1 MTARSTT
8 FTISLFFAAA
18 ALPEPA
24 RAMEFL
30 GSEVNDTAFT
40 ALLLLLAFMLAI
52 VLVLYRQQRRLVHLL
67 KAESRTDYLT
77 HIANRRHFL
86 EVLDANVAMAERHR
100 QPLSLL
106 TLDIDFFK
114 QINDNYGHAAGD
126 AVLRK
131 VAASLRKG
139 LRKGDFV
146 GRLGG
151 EEFGVQLPMTGPDA
165 ARAIAER
172 LRTRVANLDF
182 TAISSEL
189 QATCSIGVASYRAG
203 MGVETLSQASDEALY
218 AAKQSGR
225 NCVVAHSPPQP
236 VAADLSA
243 ASAQPVSVP

>member
-1 MTARSTT
+1 MTVKPVAVATSPC
-8 FTISLFFAAA
+8 FALA
-18 ALPEPA
+18 ALPESVL
-24 RAMEFL
+24 AMEFL

-40 ALLLLLAFMLAI
+40 ALLLLLAFTLAI
-52 VLVLYRQQRRLVHLL
+52 VLVLYRQQMRLVRLL

-86 EVLDANVAMAERHR
+86 EVLDSNIAMAERHH

-114 QINDNYGHAAGD
+114 QINDNHGHSAGD

-151 EEFGVQLPMTGPDA
+151 EEFGVQLPMTVPDA

-172 LRTRVANLDF
+172 LRTQVASLDF
-182 TAISSEL
+182 TAISSDL
-189 QATCSIGVASYRAG
+189 QVTCSIGIAGYRQG
-203 MGVETLSQASDEALY
+203 MSSETLSQASDEALY
-218 AAKQSGR
+218 VAKQGGR
-225 NCVVAHSPPQP
+225 NCVVTHSMPNP
-236 VAADLSA
+236 ALADNSA
-243 ASAQPVSVP
+243 TCAEPVSVP